1 MIQLLWRTVWRFLKI
16 LGIELP
22 YDSTV
27 PLLGIYSEKIIIERD
42 SCTLMF
48 TAALFTVARTCKQAR
63 CPSTDE

>member
-48 TAALFTVARTCKQAR
+48 TAAQ
-63 CPSTDE
+63 